1 MAFRDD
7 ALSVR
12 RNPKR
17 YRIALT
23 PLADAMFQL
32 LIYFM
37 LSSNVTP
44 YSLISLKGA
53 LTTPGGQGGNG
64 TGAAQPAPG
73 TDTTVWTVQEGS
85 VIAGGQPFQM
95 DKLAELTTALA
106 LSGTTSVTLI
116 VRPEAKVQDLT
127 SVLEALAAGGITDVQ
142 LAGRGA

>member
-7 ALSVR
+7 ALSQR

-37 LSSNVTP
+37 LSSNVAP

-64 TGAAQPAPG
+64 TEAAQPAPG
-73 TDTTVWTVQEGS
+73 TDVTVWTVQAGS
-85 VIAGGQPFQM
+85 VIAGGQPFDM
-95 DKLAELTTALA
+95 KKLSELTQALTA
-106 LSGTTSVTLI
+106 SGTTSVTLI
-116 VRPEAKVQDLT
+116 VRPEALVQDLT
-127 SVLEALAAGGITDVQ
+127 SVLEALTAGGITDVQ

>member
-1 MAFRDD
+1 MAYRDD

-37 LSSNVTP
+37 LSSNVAP

-53 LTTPGGQGGNG
+53 LSAPGGVGGNG
-64 TGAAQPAPG
+64 TDPAQPGPG
-73 TDTTVWTVQEGS
+73 TDATVWTVQAGS
-85 VIAGGQPFQM
+85 VIAGGQPFEM
-95 DKLAELTTALA
+95 GKLRDLTAALA
-106 LSGTTSVTLI
+106 ATGTTSVTLI
-116 VRPEAKVQDLT
+116 VRSEAKVQDLT
-127 SVLEALAAGGITDVQ
+127 SVLEALTAGGITDVQ

>member
-1 MAFRDD
+1 MAARND

-32 LIYFM
+32 LIFFM
-37 LSSNVTP
+37 LSANAAP

-53 LTTPGGQGGNG
+53 AATPGGAGGNG

-73 TDTTVWTVQEGS
+73 TDVTVWTVQAGS
-85 VIAGGQPFQM
+85 VIAGGQPFEM
-95 DKLAELTTALA
+95 AKLRELTKALT
-106 LSGTTSVTLI
+106 LSGTTSVTLV
-116 VRPEAKVQDLT
+116 VRPEALVQDLT
-127 SVLEALAAGGITDVQ
+127 SVLEALTAGGITDVQ

>member
-7 ALSVR
+7 ALSMR

-37 LSSNVTP
+37 LSSNVAP

-53 LTTPGGQGGNG
+53 QVSPGGQGGNG
-64 TGAAQPAPG
+64 TEAPQPSQG
-73 TDTTVWTVQEGS
+73 TDVTVWTVQAGS
-85 VIAGGQPFQM
+85 VIAGGQPFDM
-95 DKLAELTTALA
+95 TKLAELTAALA
-106 LSGTTSVTLI
+106 ASGTTSVTLI
-116 VRPEAKVQDLT
+116 VRPEALVQDLT
-127 SVLEALAAGGITDVQ
+127 SVLEALTAGGITDVQ

>member
-7 ALSVR
+7 ALSQR

-37 LSSNVTP
+37 LASNVAP

-53 LTTPGGQGGNG
+53 QVAPGGQGGNG
-64 TGAAQPAPG
+64 TDAAQPSPG
-73 TDTTVWTVQEGS
+73 TDITVWTVQAGS
-85 VIAGGQPFQM
+85 VIAGGQPFGM
-95 DKLAELTTALA
+95 DRLKELTKALA
-106 LSGTTSVTLI
+106 ASGTTSVTLI
-116 VRPEAKVQDLT
+116 VRPEALVQDLT
-127 SVLEALAAGGITDVQ
+127 SVLEALTAAGITDVQ
-142 LAGRGA
+142 LAGRGV